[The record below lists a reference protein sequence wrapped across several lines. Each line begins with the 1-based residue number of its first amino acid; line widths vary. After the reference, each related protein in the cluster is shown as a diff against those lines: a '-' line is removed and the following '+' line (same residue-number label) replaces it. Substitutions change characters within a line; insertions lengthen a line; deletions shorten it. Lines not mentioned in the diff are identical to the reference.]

1 MALGTLG
8 DMGLPD
14 APAVVLV
21 ALTLSA
27 LLFLV
32 EVALPTMGIA
42 GGTSVALA
50 AVAVVAAGDL
60 DHPWWPLLLVVTGVC
75 LWAVLLAGQWES
87 SSWQLVAAGM
97 FAAGGV
103 GYGILARD
111 PATIGLA
118 AAGSVA
124 LPFTFRPLHQA
135 ASRLRQL
142 PPQLGMEALIG
153 RTGEV
158 VRWDDGS
165 GTVRIDGSLWS
176 ARSNIP
182 LSPGTV
188 VVVDGFKGMKVHVTL
203 SASVS

>member
-1 MALGTLG
+1 
-8 DMGLPD
+8 MGPLPD

-32 EVALPTMGIA
+32 EVALPTLGVA
-42 GGTSVALA
+42 GATSLALA
-50 AVAVVAAGDL
+50 VVAVVAAGDQ
-60 DHPWWPLLLVVTGVC
+60 DHPWWPLLLVVAGVS

-87 SSWQLVAAGM
+87 PAFQLLAAGM
-97 FAAGGV
+97 FAAGGF

-111 PATIGLA
+111 AATVGLA

-124 LPFTFRPLHQA
+124 LPFTFGPLHQA
-135 ASRLRQL
+135 ATRLRQL
-142 PPQLGMEALIG
+142 PPQLGMEALVG
-153 RTGEV
+153 RPGTV

-165 GTVRIDGSLWS
+165 GTVRVDGSLWS
-176 ARSNIP
+176 ARSNVP
-182 LSPGTV
+182 LSPGTA
-188 VVVDGFKGMKVHVTL
+188 VVVDGFKGMRVHVTL